1 MRSDPRPDEPGRAS
15 RWQRLEALY
24 QEASAK
30 PAADRLAF
38 LAEVC
43 ADDEAMRRNVESL
56 LKESDSDDGFLAR
69 PPLALPPHVVADLVP
84 ATMIGTSLGGYH
96 LLALLGSGG
105 MGEVYRAR
113 DARLGREVAIKILPS
128 EFTSHPER
136 LARFEREARMLAAV
150 NHPNICTIYGFE
162 EANGL
167 RFLILELV
175 EGHTLADS
183 LTRAAASRAK
193 GGGLPLDQVQ
203 GIARQIAEAL
213 EVAHDKGIVH
223 RDLKPANIKITPDV
237 VVKVLDFGLAKPVAR
252 SEGTSPDLSSAQ
264 QGDGAQRHGAVVG
277 TAAYMSPEQA
287 RGLPV
292 DRRTDIWAFGC
303 VVYEMLTGRAP
314 FGGET
319 TSDSIAKI
327 LEREPDWSA
336 LPAGTPA
343 SVRRLLRRCLTKDAR
358 QRLRDMGD
366 ARLEIDA
373 MDEALPGAIAAPAAL
388 TGLKRSAAWLPWV
401 ALATLAVAVGAWEA
415 RRAATSA
422 ASVVSDN
429 PLANAT
435 FSRVTNWEGTE
446 EHADI
451 SPDGRFVTFLAD
463 KAGQLDVWVSQLGT
477 GKFDNLT
484 VDLDPLLTPGNL
496 LRSVGFSGDGS
507 EIWFNPKGNPGL
519 EKVLLPLTGGVP
531 RAFLGAGYSTPA
543 WSPDNAQLVYIASST
558 PGDPLSIADRTGA
571 DARLITVHGQDKESF
586 LAKGVHTHNPVWS
599 TDGQWIYFVHGREA
613 AGEMDVWRMQPSG
626 ERAERLTHQHAPA
639 NFLAPIDARTV
650 LYVAR
655 AEDWS
660 GPWLWALDVESKV
673 TRRAT
678 AGLEQFT
685 FVSASRDGRRVVATV
700 ERPTAS
706 LWRVPLDGRP
716 ATDADAEP
724 YLMPSDRAFAP
735 RFGGTSLF
743 YLSLSSRGTGDGLWR
758 VQNHQAF
765 EVRKGADG
773 VLTEP
778 PAASPDGSRVAVVI
792 RQQGKRRLAVMAAD
806 GNNARTV
813 AASIELRG
821 VEGQGTVDWSPDGA
835 WIVTAGD
842 DGRGPGVFKIPV
854 DDGAPVRLVADEA
867 VNPVWS
873 PTGDLIVYAVPFGG
887 AGGRNVLRAVR
898 PDGTPVELP
907 EVRVRRGGAHRFLR
921 SGSGLVFLE
930 GPESRDFWLVD
941 LSTKTTRRLTH
952 LSDRGYLSHFDVT
965 PDGKHLVFD
974 RSRQNADVVLI
985 ERFTR

>member
-1 MRSDPRPDEPGRAS
+1 MTSDPRPDAPERAS
-15 RWQRLEALY
+15 RWKRLDALY
-24 QEASAK
+24 QEASAR

-38 LAEVC
+38 LAEAC

-69 PPLALPPHVVADLVP
+69 PPLALPPHVVADLIP

-96 LLALLGSGG
+96 LLALLGAGG

-113 DARLGREVAIKILPS
+113 DAKLGREVAIKILPS
-128 EFTSHPER
+128 AFTSHPER

-150 NHPNICTIYGFE
+150 NHPNICAIYGVGE
-162 EANGL
+162 SDGV
-167 RFLILELV
+167 RFLMLELV
-175 EGHTLADS
+175 EGDTLAEAIAQAS
-183 LTRAAASRAK
+183 ASRADRR
-193 GGGLPLDQVQ
+193 GLPVDRVL
-203 GIARQIAEAL
+203 GIARQIADAL

-223 RDLKPANIKITPDV
+223 RDLKPANIKITPDA
-237 VVKVLDFGLAKPVAR
+237 VVKVLDFGLAKPVA
-252 SEGTSPDLSSAQ
+252 SEGTSPDLSNTPQ
-264 QGDGAQRHGAVVG
+264 EDGGPRPGAVVG

-287 RGLPV
+287 RGLSV

-303 VVYEMLTGRAP
+303 VVYEMLTGRAT

-319 TSDSIAKI
+319 TSDSIARI

-336 LPAGTPA
+336 LPDGTPA

-373 MDEALPGAIAAPAAL
+373 ADEPLPGAIATPAVLA
-388 TGLKRSAAWLPWV
+388 GVRRRVAWLPWV
-401 ALATLAVAVGAWEA
+401 ALVTLAVAVGTWEA
-415 RRAATSA
+415 RRDATSP
-422 ASVVSDN
+422 SVVSDN
-429 PLANAT
+429 PLADAT

-451 SPDGRFVTFLAD
+451 SPDGRFITFLAD
-463 KAGQLDVWVSQLGT
+463 RAGQLDVWVSQVGT

-496 LRSVGFSGDGS
+496 LRSLGFSGDGS

-531 RAFLGAGYSTPA
+531 RAFLGTGYSTPA

-558 PGDPLSIADRTGA
+558 PGDPLSVADRTGA
-571 DARLITVHGQDKESF
+571 DARLITVHGEDAESF
-586 LAKGVHTHNPVWS
+586 LARGVHTHNPVWS
-599 TDGQWIYFVHGREA
+599 IDGQWIYFVHGREA

-626 ERAERLTHQHAPA
+626 ERAERLTHQNAPV

-678 AGLEQFT
+678 AGLEQYT
-685 FVSASRDGRRVVATV
+685 FVSASRDGGRIAATV
-700 ERPTAS
+700 ERPTAT
-706 LWRVPLDGRP
+706 LWRVPLDQP
-716 ATDADAEP
+716 SLEADAEP
-724 YLMPSDRAFAP
+724 YLMPSGRALAP

-758 VQNHQAF
+758 VQNDQVF

-778 PAASPDGSRVAVVI
+778 PAASPDGTRVAVVV
-792 RQQGKRRLAVMAAD
+792 RQQGKRRIVVMAAD
-806 GNNARTV
+806 GTNARSV
-813 AASIELRG
+813 AASVELRG

-835 WIVTAGD
+835 WLVTAGD

-854 DDGAPVRLVADEA
+854 DDGLPVRLVADEA

-873 PTGDLIVYAVPFGG
+873 PTGDLIVYAVPFAG
-887 AGGRNVLRAVR
+887 AGGRNALRAVR
-898 PDGTPVELP
+898 PDGTPVEMP

-921 SGSGLVFLE
+921 SGTGLVYLE
-930 GPESRDFWLVD
+930 GPESRDFWLID
-941 LSTKTTRRLTH
+941 LPTRTTRQLTH

-965 PDGKHLVFD
+965 PDGKYLVFD
-974 RSRQNADVVLI
+974 RSRQNSDVVLI
-985 ERFTR
+985 EPRQKNTR